1 MDVQGACERPR
12 GGYVKI
18 EEIRKDIERIR
29 ILDAPVDIVDNC
41 TALAFVDRCVR
52 AGAQAACIFA
62 VNPEKICALR
72 SDPALRQFFNSAA
85 LLLPDGIGIVAAAR
99 LLHGRRMHRTPGAD
113 LMQQICAVAPARGYR
128 IFVLGATEQVN
139 SAAVAELWRRH
150 PGIRIVGR
158 ANGYFSPEENDRILE
173 EINVSAAD
181 ILFVALG
188 SPRQEMWIQQHL
200 PRLTVAVIQGVGG
213 TLDTIAGTVRRAP
226 RWTRA
231 IGLEW
236 LYRLVV
242 QPSRARRQVNLAR
255 FAAEILRLKFIR
267 EHA

>member
-1 MDVQGACERPR
+1 M
-12 GGYVKI
+12 KI
-18 EEIRKDIERIR
+18 EEIRQDIERIR
-29 ILDAPVDIVDNC
+29 ILDALVDIVDNC

-72 SDPALRQFFNSAA
+72 SDPALGQFFNSAA
-85 LLLPDGIGIVAAAR
+85 LLLPDGIGIVGAAR

-128 IFVLGATEQVN
+128 IFVLGATEHVN
-139 SAAVAELWRRH
+139 SAAVAALWRLH

-158 ANGYFSPEENDRILE
+158 ANGYFPPEENDRIIE
-173 EINVSAAD
+173 EINASAAD

-188 SPRQEMWIQQHL
+188 SPRQEHWLEANQSKLRVH
-200 PRLTVAVIQGVGG
+200 VCQGIGG

-226 RWTRA
+226 KGWQTL
-231 IGLEW
+231 GLEW
-236 LYRLVV
+236 LYRLLI
-242 QPSRARRQVNLAR
+242 QPSRLPR
-255 FAAEILRLKFIR
+255 FVFVPKFIAGVLR
-267 EHA
+267 YKFSSHLEAEA